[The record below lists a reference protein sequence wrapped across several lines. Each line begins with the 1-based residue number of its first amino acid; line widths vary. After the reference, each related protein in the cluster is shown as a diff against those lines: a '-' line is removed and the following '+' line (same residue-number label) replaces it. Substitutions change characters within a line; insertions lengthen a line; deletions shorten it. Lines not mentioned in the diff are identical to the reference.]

1 MRKRTYVAHPESI
14 DAIHCF
20 PIVFVDGRRSYMGG
34 DRVLRLLVP
43 EMPEVDVEDVGPVDL
58 IVLSARPQC

>member
-1 MRKRTYVAHPESI
+1 MGS
-14 DAIHCF
+14 
-20 PIVFVDGRRSYMGG
+20 DG
-34 DRVLRLLVP
+34 VLRLLVP